1 MEELRKCSRDHLHI
15 VHKAEE
21 CERHHGR
28 NRTMSATDE
37 AFAGDTTCSETGSS
51 SAASRTTAPFYTK
64 EEKKELKGEYW
75 EEDVKVKEEY
85 GESTRQQRK
94 REKYSGGSLWVGDLN
109 LKEEDGGNGEKTDD
123 RGRNPGARK

>member
-1 MEELRKCSRDHLHI
+1 M
-15 VHKAEE
+15 
-21 CERHHGR
+21 
-28 NRTMSATDE
+28 
-37 AFAGDTTCSETGSS
+37 
-51 SAASRTTAPFYTK
+51 PFYTK

-123 RGRNPGARK
+123 RGRILEQESDCYTSVFLKY